1 MMYKKI
7 IKSLCLFTLVVFQCS
22 CQETLDIEAEQNA
35 IKAVLESETQEYL
48 NLDYDKFSANWVQE
62 PYALWLYAGKD
73 NIIEKS
79 SWDSVGAFFKNMFDT
94 SPKPEQT
101 EVIRSNFIF
110 RIYGNVAWVTYD
122 ETIKRN
128 GGDTESYSKPFKELR
143 LLEKGSDGWKIAF
156 VGNFNR
162 ASYENTN

>member
-1 MMYKKI
+1 MFKKFVI
-7 IKSLCLFTLVVFQCS
+7 TVCMFLLLFFHWS
-22 CQETLDIEAEQNA
+22 CQDTIDVETEKRA

-48 NLDYDKFSANWVQE
+48 NLDFEKFSANWVQE
-62 PYALWLYAGKD
+62 PYVLWLYAGKD
-73 NIIEKS
+73 NLIEKS

-94 SPKPEQT
+94 SAKPAQT

-128 GGDTESYSKPFKELR
+128 GGNSESNSKPAKELR
-143 LLEKGSDGWKIAF
+143 LLEKSSDGWKIVF

-162 ASYENTN
+162 ASYQNTN

>member
-1 MMYKKI
+1 MYKKFVI
-7 IKSLCLFTLVVFQCS
+7 TACLFTCLIFQWS
-22 CQETLDIEAEQNA
+22 CQETIDVESEKQA

-48 NLDYDKFSANWVQE
+48 NQDFDNFAANWVQE
-62 PYALWLYAGKD
+62 PYVLWLYAGKD
-73 NIIEKS
+73 NLIEKS

-94 SPKPEQT
+94 SPPPAQS

-128 GGDTESYSKPFKELR
+128 GGNGETNSKPFKELR
-143 LLEKGSDGWKIAF
+143 LLEKGRDGWKIVF

-162 ASYENTN
+162 DSY